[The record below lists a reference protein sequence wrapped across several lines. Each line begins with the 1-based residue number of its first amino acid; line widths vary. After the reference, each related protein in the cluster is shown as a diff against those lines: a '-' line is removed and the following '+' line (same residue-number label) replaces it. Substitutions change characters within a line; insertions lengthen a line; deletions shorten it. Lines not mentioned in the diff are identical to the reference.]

1 MGMPAG
7 DSVLA
12 ARDRAIL
19 KCFLYTGARLGL
31 YTGAR
36 LGTICRLRVSDFHQE
51 GDESTLRLHE
61 KGNKRRTI
69 GLHYAASQAIQEY
82 TTKAG
87 LTGGPLFMPVH
98 NSRSRD
104 LAKPRQR
111 K

>member
-19 KCFLYTGARLGL
+19 KCFL

-87 LTGGPLFMPVH
+87 LTGGPLFRPVH